1 MTHTKELDPMERIA
15 IALERNTIALERI
28 ADLLEQ
34 QPLQGNAP
42 NFSDQPVPIENLVLN
57 LSANIEEFKG
67 FNWVKIGAK
76 VVQVDQYGVSIVSYG
91 GRQYKRRSPDNACT
105 PAI

>member
-42 NFSDQPVPIENLVLN
+42 FSDQPVPIENLALN
-57 LSANIEEFKG
+57 LSANIE
-67 FNWVKIGAK
+67 
-76 VVQVDQYGVSIVSYG
+76 
-91 GRQYKRRSPDNACT
+91 
-105 PAI
+105 